1 VQTDNLVLF
10 LEREIR
16 AGCVRSDLNQIATY
30 LQMIE
35 DRFAR
40 SYDPPFER
48 AQLLDH
54 RDLLKGW
61 LESAGAVP
69 LPA

>member
-10 LEREIR
+10 LERESR

-35 DRFAR
+35 DHFAR

-61 LESAGAVP
+61 LKSAGAVP